1 MHTHMHLSRPTS
13 IASSLALLAMLLAGC
28 TSNSSNAANTAASAT
43 ASSLAPAATTAAT
56 VFSGELTY
64 RARIAV
70 PEDTIAIIELRA
82 GPEEHANV
90 LAEQRIPLRGAQ
102 VPVPFALA
110 TGRLQGGVDYRLRGA
125 LLVKGKPAWVSDA
138 VAVGAQSQD
147 LGPLFMQPVRAEP
160 FASTLRCGAQEI
172 VISPAE
178 GGLNLRTG
186 NVTQF
191 LKAAPAASGS
201 KYVAADDASTFFWS
215 KGKTGTLQLKGKTYP
230 ECVDAKDSQPV
241 FTARGNEPGWRVQAF
256 DRRCKDSMTGMPYP
270 QSVELTMNKKTL
282 KGCGGNPADLLTG
295 DEWKIESI
303 NGEAVIDNSRASL
316 QFDSNGRVAGNSSCN
331 RYTGGYTLTGENLRF
346 GQLAGTMMACTPEL
360 MAQEQLFFKVMSAVQ
375 GFDIRDDGALVL
387 QAGKQ
392 NIVARRH

>member
-1 MHTHMHLSRPTS
+1 MSNHLRFARPGSMASGLSLLILLGGCSTS
-13 IASSLALLAMLLAGC
+13 P
-28 TSNSSNAANTAASAT
+28 SNTTTASAAAINAT
-43 ASSLAPAATTAAT
+43 PAVLAPAAT

-64 RARIAV
+64 RARIAL
-70 PEDTIAIIELRA
+70 PEDTIAIIELRT
-82 GPEEHANV
+82 GPEEQANV

-102 VPVPFALA
+102 VPVAFALA

-125 LLVKGKPAWVSDA
+125 LLVKGKPSWVSEA
-138 VAVGAQSQD
+138 VAVGAEGKNV
-147 LGPLFMQPVRAEP
+147 GPLILQPVRAEP

-191 LKAAPAASGS
+191 LKATPAASGS
-201 KYVAADDASTFFWS
+201 KYAAADDASTFFWS

-230 ECVDAKDSQPV
+230 ECVDAKDSQAV

-256 DRRCKDSMTGMPYP
+256 DRLCKDSMTGMPYP
-270 QSVELTMNKKTL
+270 QRVELTMNKKTL

-295 DEWKIESI
+295 DEWRVESI
-303 NGEAVIDNSRASL
+303 NDVAVIDNSRASL
-316 QFDSNGRVAGNSSCN
+316 QFDKNGRVAGNSSCN
-331 RYTGGYTLTGENLRF
+331 RYTGEYTLTGENLHF
-346 GQLAGTMMACTPEL
+346 GQLASTMMACTPEL

-392 NIVARRH
+392 QIVARRP

>member
-1 MHTHMHLSRPTS
+1 MTRLLLLSRS
-13 IASSLALLAMLLAGC
+13 AHMAGALGLLAALAAC
-28 TSNSSNAANTAASAT
+28 STTARQAPTTPAANPALASVTPA
-43 ASSLAPAATTAAT
+43 APAATL
-56 VFSGELTY
+56 FSGELTY
-64 RARIAV
+64 RARIAL
-70 PEDTIAIIELRA
+70 PEDTMAVIELRA
-82 GPEEHANV
+82 GPEEQANV

-102 VPVPFALA
+102 VPVPFVLA

-125 LLVKGKPAWVSDA
+125 LLVKGKPAWVSEA
-138 VAVGAQSQD
+138 VAVTAEGKNVGA
-147 LGPLFMQPVRAEP
+147 LFLQPVRAEP
-160 FASTLRCGAQEI
+160 FASTLRCGTQDI

-186 NVTQF
+186 NVTQL
-191 LKAAPAASGS
+191 LKATPAASGS

-360 MAQEQLFFKVMSAVQ
+360 TAQEQLFFKVMSAVQ
-375 GFDIRDDGALVL
+375 GFDIREDGALVL

-392 NIVARRH
+392 QIVARRP